1 MNLTLTAEQAEELQG
16 VLQVTLRELTHE
28 IAATDN
34 ASYRGALVG
43 RRARVAELYDMVSQ
57 QLLVPLTF
65 DDGGGEALLRELARP
80 GD

>member
-34 ASYRGALVG
+34 ASFRAALVC
-43 RRARVAELYDMVSQ
+43 RRARVAELFDMVSQ
-57 QLLVPLTF
+57 QMLVPLTF
-65 DDGGGEALLRELARP
+65 DDGGDALLRELARP